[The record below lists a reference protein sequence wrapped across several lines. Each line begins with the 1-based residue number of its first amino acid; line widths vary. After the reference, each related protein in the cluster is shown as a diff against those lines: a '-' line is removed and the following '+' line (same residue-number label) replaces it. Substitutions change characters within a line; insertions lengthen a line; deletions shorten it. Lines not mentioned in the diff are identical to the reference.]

1 MQKLQKVYED
11 FLSQFPTTLQQD
23 MAILRDPVQSKKLT
37 VRQHAAILFRSEQKR
52 ILINQITLI
61 KIIQHILERLMR
73 GMTIE
78 FAVTR
83 IFELESR
90 KDHPVNRLMIDN
102 YLTSLKVGLKKN
114 QEDYFKVRNMDP
126 VKGKQLMMETQKNI
140 MQDMNKI
147 AFRQFEIKGYEQMLE
162 RMLHQPLQGAI
173 TSKNT
178 ELEEKLRQIQKTLTN
193 QQEKNRAIESS
204 VEKKVTETLFQR
216 ELREAIERKKEE
228 MLEAKKVDEITKEL
242 EDEESKGED
251 DDDDK
256 KDKDESEEESSYY
269 DTEEDEEEDD

>member
-1 MQKLQKVYED
+1 
-11 FLSQFPTTLQQD
+11 
-23 MAILRDPVQSKKLT
+23 
-37 VRQHAAILFRSEQKR
+37 
-52 ILINQITLI
+52 
-61 KIIQHILERLMR
+61 MR

-269 DTEEDEEEDD
+269 DTEEDEEDDD

>member
-1 MQKLQKVYED
+1 
-11 FLSQFPTTLQQD
+11 
-23 MAILRDPVQSKKLT
+23 
-37 VRQHAAILFRSEQKR
+37 
-52 ILINQITLI
+52 
-61 KIIQHILERLMR
+61 MR

-228 MLEAKKVDEITKEL
+228 MLEAKK
-242 EDEESKGED
+242 G
-251 DDDDK
+251 
-256 KDKDESEEESSYY
+256 
-269 DTEEDEEEDD
+269 

>member
-1 MQKLQKVYED
+1 
-11 FLSQFPTTLQQD
+11 
-23 MAILRDPVQSKKLT
+23 
-37 VRQHAAILFRSEQKR
+37 
-52 ILINQITLI
+52 
-61 KIIQHILERLMR
+61 
-73 GMTIE
+73 MTIE

-269 DTEEDEEEDD
+269 DTEEDEEEND

>member
-1 MQKLQKVYED
+1 
-11 FLSQFPTTLQQD
+11 
-23 MAILRDPVQSKKLT
+23 
-37 VRQHAAILFRSEQKR
+37 
-52 ILINQITLI
+52 
-61 KIIQHILERLMR
+61 MR

-251 DDDDK
+251 DDDDNK

-269 DTEEDEEEDD
+269 DTEEDEEDDD